1 MSPGLWSPADPWY
14 NVFTF
19 AARCYACIRTRRI
32 GLMKAAQ
39 RENRNKN
46 LNVPNALTA
55 IRMLLIPLYIVLF
68 IKGNKYTALLV
79 FLLASLTD
87 LLDGMIARR
96 YHLITDLGKLMDPL
110 ADKLMILTVMFS
122 MVLGSSAIA
131 PVVPLLAVIILL
143 AKELLMMI
151 GGLLMLKRSIVVY
164 SHMIGKVAHCLFIA
178 GLTAT
183 FFHDWF
189 SQTFAGWPITPDL
202 MLLWIAVACTLC
214 AMVFYVTDALRKLG
228 NH

>member
-1 MSPGLWSPADPWY
+1 
-14 NVFTF
+14 
-19 AARCYACIRTRRI
+19 
-32 GLMKAAQ
+32 MKGTMK
-39 RENRNKN
+39 ENFKKN

-55 IRMLLIPLYIVLF
+55 LRMLMIPLYLALF
-68 IKGNKYTALLV
+68 IKEMKYTALIV

-122 MVLGSSAIA
+122 MVIGSQAIS
-131 PVVPLLAVIILL
+131 PVVPWVAVGILL
-143 AKELLMMI
+143 GKELLMMI
-151 GGLLMLKRSIVVY
+151 GGLLMLRHNIVVY
-164 SHMIGKVAHCLFIA
+164 SHMIGKIAHCLFIA

-189 SQTFAGWPITPDL
+189 SQTFVGWPMTPDL
-202 MLLWIAVACTLC
+202 MLIWIAVACTLC
-214 AMVFYVTDALRKLG
+214 AMVFYVADALRKLKAPAA
-228 NH
+228 NA